1 MRSMTVRSS
10 AGLAALIV
18 TIAVILGACSSGG
31 GTGDKAGGSG
41 GPVVLKMANTS
52 SEMRNQPA
60 VEDFARRVKTLSGG
74 AVRIEAVN
82 EWGNFAADSEQT
94 IVRAV
99 AQGKI
104 DLAWVGS
111 RVFDTLGVKDFQAL
125 TAPMLLDSYALQD
138 AVIKDGITTKML
150 RGLQKLDVVGLGVVP
165 DALRRPIGVG
175 GPIVKPGDW
184 DGITFGT
191 FSSNSQNASIQA
203 LEGVPKQVFGHERKD
218 ALKSGTLDGFEFG
231 LFAYQRDPFW
241 LQSAPYVTVNVNLWP
256 QMDVLLADPS
266 RFEDL
271 SDKQRGWL
279 RQAAKEA
286 ARDSS
291 MIADL
296 DASAVSGV
304 CDAGG
309 RFATATKADLAALQD
324 AFAPV
329 YTTLEKD
336 PGTKASIDRI
346 RELKGSIHPEAGLV
360 VPAGCT
366 GKAPNTEPTASEGA
380 APRYLNGT
388 YRYVLTQKDADAV
401 GDTDTGYPVVTT
413 ITLKDGAMN
422 GGCFESGTYTV
433 ADKQITFHSDAYN
446 TDSAVTFS
454 RDDKGSLKL
463 TPVPPMDPGDA
474 FACFYKT
481 WVKIK

>member
-10 AGLAALIV
+10 AGLAALVV
-18 TIAVILGACSSGG
+18 TIVVILGACSSSG

-52 SEMRNQPA
+52 GEMRNQPA
-60 VEDFARRVKTLSGG
+60 VEDFAKRVKALSGG
-74 AVRIEAVN
+74 RVRIEPVN
-82 EWGNFAADSEQT
+82 KWGDFAADSEQQ

-99 AQGKI
+99 AAGKI
-104 DLAWVGS
+104 DLAWVGT

-150 RGLQKLDVVGLGVVP
+150 LGLHKLGIVGLGVVP
-165 DALRRPIGVG
+165 DALRRPIGVE

-184 DGITFGT
+184 DGVTFGT
-191 FSSNSQNASIQA
+191 LRSDSQVASIRA
-203 LEGVPKQVFGHERKD
+203 LGADPLQVFGTERGE
-218 ALKSGTLDGFEFG
+218 ALKSGSLGGFEFG
-231 LFAYQRDPFW
+231 LFTYQRGPFL
-241 LQSAPYVTVNVNLWP
+241 LQSAPYVTANVTLWP

-271 SDKQRGWL
+271 SDKQRSWL
-279 RQAAKEA
+279 HKAATEA

-291 MIADL
+291 KIADL
-296 DASAVSGV
+296 DAQAVSGV
-304 CDAGG
+304 CEGGG

-324 AFAPV
+324 AFTPV
-329 YTTLEKD
+329 YAALQQD
-336 PGTKASIDRI
+336 PGTNAYIDRI
-346 RELKGSIHPEAGLV
+346 RELKASIRAEVALV

-366 GKAPNTEPTASEGA
+366 GKAPETEPAASPGS

-401 GDTDTGYPVVTT
+401 GDTDTGYPTPTT
-413 ITLKDGAMN
+413 NTLKDGAIQV
-422 GGCFESGTYTV
+422 GCF
-433 ADKQITFHSDAYN
+433 
-446 TDSAVTFS
+446 
-454 RDDKGSLKL
+454 
-463 TPVPPMDPGDA
+463 
-474 FACFYKT
+474 
-481 WVKIK
+481 